1 MSGQI
6 VSCAQ
11 RLPQTVLH
19 PLSHRYAELFALI
32 PQLTPFFINRKVIV
46 SRVVAD
52 QNVEFV
58 LVPPAPLKAVLSV
71 AEAAY
76 ATLENHEQVKPHPG
90 EKCPSR
96 LTNKLAVEL
105 AHSN

>member
-6 VSCAQ
+6 VSCSQ
-11 RLPQTVLH
+11 RLPQAVLH
-19 PLSHRYAELFALI
+19 PLSRRYAELFALI

-76 ATLENHEQVKPHPG
+76 ATLENGQGKNVHRA
-90 EKCPSR
+90 SR
-96 LTNKLAVEL
+96 T
-105 AHSN
+105 S